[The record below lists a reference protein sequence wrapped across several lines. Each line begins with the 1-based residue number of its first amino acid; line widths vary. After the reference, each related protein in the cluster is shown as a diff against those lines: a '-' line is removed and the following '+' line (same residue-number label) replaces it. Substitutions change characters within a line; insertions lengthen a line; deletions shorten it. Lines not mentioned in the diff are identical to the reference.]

1 MPEVLLCI
9 SLIRQDTQK
18 KHLKITFCLYIP
30 TLSLQI
36 IVYERI
42 TRCIDVLAI
51 HRLYIDNSVSP
62 LKSPKLSSKHALL
75 KNLNA
80 IVSLDVSHVET
91 FCFSN
96 RNILFPLMKQN
107 VSIKETNKKHIV
119 FQIVIQTN
127 HR

>member
-1 MPEVLLCI
+1 MSKRIHNSTSGMMPEVLLCI
-9 SLIRQDTQK
+9 SLIRQDTQN
-18 KHLKITFCLYIP
+18 LKITFYLYIP

-42 TRCIDVLAI
+42 TQCIDVSAI

-96 RNILFPLMKQN
+96 RNNLFPLKKQF
-107 VSIKETNKKHIV
+107 VSI
-119 FQIVIQTN
+119 
-127 HR
+127 